1 MGHPEFTLLGDAVW
15 LDFVN
20 SARGRAPDPPDLLP
34 DAAAYQRWSH
44 AQHMDPDAERTPF
57 GVVRHF
63 RDQLTSLAEALHA
76 GLQPPAAVIAAIN
89 EQLARSVGTNR
100 LIRVSGEW
108 QMTFAPSR
116 PLGAL
121 EAIARS
127 AAGTLTDSKVFVRRC
142 AGETC
147 SLFFVDES
155 PSQSRRW
162 CSTAL
167 CGVNGR
173 VERRRGML
181 R

>member
-1 MGHPEFTLLGDAVW
+1 MAHLEFTLLGDAVW

-20 SARGRAPDPPDLLP
+20 TARGRSPNPPDLLP

-44 AQHMDPDAERTPF
+44 AQHMDPDAERIPF

-63 RDQLTSLAEALHA
+63 REQLTSLAEALHA

-89 EQLARSVGTNR
+89 EQLARSTGTNR
-100 LIRVSGEW
+100 LTRVSGEW
-108 QMTFAPSR
+108 RMHFAPSR
-116 PLGAL
+116 PLAAL

-127 AAGTLTDSKVFVRRC
+127 AAATLTDPAVLVRRC

-147 SLFFVDES
+147 SLFFTDNS

-162 CSTAL
+162 CSPAL
-167 CGVNGR
+167 CGINGK

>member
-1 MGHPEFTLLGDAVW
+1 MAHPEFTLLGDAAW

-20 SARGRAPDPPDLLP
+20 TAGGRCPSPPDLLP
-34 DAAAYQRWSH
+34 DVAAYQRWAH
-44 AQHMDPDAERTPF
+44 AQHWDPDTEGTPF
-57 GVVRHF
+57 GTVRHF
-63 RDQLTSLAEALHA
+63 RDLLTSLAEALHD

-89 EQLARSVGTNR
+89 EQLARSTGTNR
-100 LIRVSGEW
+100 LTRVGGEW
-108 QMTFAPSR
+108 RMQFAPSR
-116 PLGAL
+116 PLPAI

-127 AAGTLTDSKVFVRRC
+127 AAATLTEPTMVVRRC

-147 SLFFVDES
+147 SLFFTDSS

-162 CSTAL
+162 CSPAL
-167 CGVNGR
+167 CGTNGR